1 MIKNIKP
8 LPVSEE
14 MLGAYLKGSLS
25 SIEAT
30 QVEDLMNLDKNF
42 RDFVTEVSVADPD
55 IMESIFD
62 AHPNFDM
69 EFELPEIP
77 LTFDL
82 HSDLDWLNPI
92 PEMEDI
98 AVAACAYS
106 ESDEIFESRD
116 DHISEGIGDDPNGD
130 GSDDHN
136 DLNGDVEC
144 MSDNMEL

>member
-14 MLGAYLKGSLS
+14 MLGAYLEGNLS

-30 QVEDLMNLDKNF
+30 QVEELMNLDKNF

-62 AHPNFDM
+62 VHPNFDM
-69 EFELPEIP
+69 EFELPEVP

-98 AVAACAYS
+98 AV
-106 ESDEIFESRD
+106 FESRD

>member
-1 MIKNIKP
+1 
-8 LPVSEE
+8 
-14 MLGAYLKGSLS
+14 
-25 SIEAT
+25 
-30 QVEDLMNLDKNF
+30 
-42 RDFVTEVSVADPD
+42 
-55 IMESIFD
+55 
-62 AHPNFDM
+62 M